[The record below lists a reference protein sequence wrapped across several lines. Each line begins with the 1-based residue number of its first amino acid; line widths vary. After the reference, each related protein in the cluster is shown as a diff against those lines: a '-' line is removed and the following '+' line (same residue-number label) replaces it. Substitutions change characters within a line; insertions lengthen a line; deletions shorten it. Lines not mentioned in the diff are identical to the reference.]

1 MGFHRRMILTFALA
15 ASPPVPQASGHSSS
29 ATIEESMHDD
39 LIKRCYAL
47 AETAVE
53 HGNHPFGA
61 LLSKDGEVLL
71 VAENTVVTEKDITGH
86 AELNLVRMASKRFDP
101 ETLAQSTL
109 YTSTEPCIMCQGSIY
124 WAGIPRIVY
133 GVRGSSVANL
143 GGAGWYISSRD
154 TYGRMLPKI
163 EVSGPILED
172 DGMEIHKRFW

>member
-1 MGFHRRMILTFALA
+1 MNFDRQVLVTSALA
-15 ASPPVPQASGHSSS
+15 ITTACTQASGRAPS
-29 ATIEESMHDD
+29 AGIEESMHDD

-61 LLSKDGEVLL
+61 LLLKDGEVLL
-71 VAENTVVTEKDITGH
+71 EAENTVVTEKDITGH

>member
-1 MGFHRRMILTFALA
+1 MFVLTASA
-15 ASPPVPQASGHSSS
+15 ASTQAFGHSPS
-29 ATIEESMHDD
+29 AKIEESMHDH
-39 LIKRCYAL
+39 LIRRCYVL

-53 HGNHPFGA
+53 HRNHPFGA
-61 LLSKDGEVLL
+61 LLLKDGEIRLE
-71 VAENTVVTEKDITGH
+71 AENTVVTDKDVTGH

-124 WAGIPRIVY
+124 WARIPRIVY

-172 DGMEIHKRFW
+172 EGMEMIHKRFW